1 MRTALRKE
9 NNEQVNFKK
18 PFQKLYCDMTRL
30 MKHSKFQNFD
40 EIFDCG
46 MTRLRNTTF
55 NYCDLC

>member
-30 MKHSKFQNFD
+30 M
-40 EIFDCG
+40 
-46 MTRLRNTTF
+46 NTNVGVF
-55 NYCDLC
+55 V